1 MLPLV
6 IQDAAE
12 RFGDQIAY
20 VSADGWTISFR
31 ELHEASGEAAVGLQ
45 RRGIG
50 EGSVVALLLPS
61 TIDYL
66 VAYAALAK
74 VGALTAGIN
83 PRYQPRE
90 QRSVLGVTKP
100 NLLLTTAEVAEAL
113 SDEQSAAEADPVEEV
128 LLIELASAADQ
139 LLIDLRIPGE
149 SPAPLPP
156 DRDRNVALCFTS
168 GSTGEPKGALFTN
181 RQLEAIRE
189 LDTGGAWGSG
199 GHAIAPTEFAHVG
212 FMTKWPWLLAGG
224 STTHLQ
230 HRWRAGRVLEL
241 LHEHKIPAV
250 AGVVPQIALLLAHPD
265 FDTYDFSAVK
275 AIVAGAAASP
285 PALVA
290 EARERFG
297 ATYLIR
303 YSSTESGGIGL
314 GTAPDADDFETLH
327 SIGRPRTGVDA
338 EVRDDD
344 GRPLPHGEIGELWL
358 RSPAMMAGYWN
369 NPEATAETLVDG
381 WLRTGDLAQT
391 SETGLFHLAGRVK
404 EMFIRGGYN
413 VYPMEVES
421 VLSTHPGVA
430 EVVVVP
436 RPDPVMGEI
445 GVAAVVPLDREN
457 PPDLEGLRAHGKS
470 SLAAY
475 KLPEAI
481 EIVSGYPRNAN
492 QKVDRRALQAD
503 LLQG

>member
-1 MLPLV
+1 M
-6 IQDAAE
+6 
-12 RFGDQIAY
+12 
-20 VSADGWTISFR
+20 
-31 ELHEASGEAAVGLQ
+31 
-45 RRGIG
+45 
-50 EGSVVALLLPS
+50 VALLLPS

-66 VAYAALAK
+66 VAYGALAK

-90 QRSVLGVTKP
+90 QRSVLAVTQP
-100 NLLLTTAEVAEAL
+100 DLLLTTAEVHASL
-113 SDEQSAAEADPVEEV
+113 VDELPADTPNPASEV
-128 LLIELASAADQ
+128 LLTQVASGVDELLAE
-139 LLIDLRIPGE
+139 LRVPNK
-149 SPAPLPP
+149 SPAALPFDP
-156 DRDRNVALCFTS
+156 DRKVALCFTS

-181 RQLEAIRE
+181 RQLEAIRQ
-189 LDTGGAWGSG
+189 LDTGGAWGAG

-212 FMTKWPWLLAGG
+212 FMTKWPWLLASG

-230 HRWRAGRVLEL
+230 HRWRAERVLEL
-241 LHEHKIPAV
+241 LHTYRIPAV
-250 AGVVPQIALLLAHPD
+250 AGVVPQIALLLAHPS
-265 FDTYDFSAVK
+265 FDDYDFSAVTT
-275 AIVAGAAASP
+275 IVAGAAASP

-297 ATYLIR
+297 ASYLIR

-314 GTAPDADDFETLH
+314 GTAPDADEFETLH
-327 SIGRPRTGVDA
+327 SIGRPRPGVDA

-344 GRPLPHGEIGELWL
+344 GNPLPHGQIGELWL
-358 RSPAMMAGYWN
+358 RSPAVMSEYWN
-369 NPEATAETLVDG
+369 DPEATADTLVDG

-421 VLSTHPGVA
+421 VLCTHTGVA

-445 GVAAVVPLDREN
+445 GVAAVVPTDVDN
-457 PPDLEGLRAHGKS
+457 PPDLKSLRDHGKS

-475 KLPEAI
+475 KLPEAL
-481 EIVSGYPRNAN
+481 EIVAEYPRNAN
-492 QKVDRRALQAD
+492 QKVDRRALQTM
-503 LLQG
+503 LNSQ